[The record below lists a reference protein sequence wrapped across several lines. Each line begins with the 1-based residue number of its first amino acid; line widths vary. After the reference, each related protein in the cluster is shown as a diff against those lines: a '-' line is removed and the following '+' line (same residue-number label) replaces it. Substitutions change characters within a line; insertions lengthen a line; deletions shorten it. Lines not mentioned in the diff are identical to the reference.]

1 MGAARL
7 EGCFPAEQLEK
18 AAADLKGARSKRLIH
33 PAALFIVIIGVSGCV
48 KVSLD
53 FYIVFFIVHG
63 QGAVALPVGPVGIP
77 GLDPVISRHG
87 ERAAVNDHR
96 ALGLQDIAVNGQ

>member
-1 MGAARL
+1 M
-7 EGCFPAEQLEK
+7 
-18 AAADLKGARSKRLIH
+18 
-33 PAALFIVIIGVSGCV
+33 IIGVSGCV

-87 ERAAVNDHR
+87 ERAAVHDYS
-96 ALGLQDIAVNGQ
+96 ALGLQDISVYVK